1 MLSQKGAK
9 WPQMTI
15 LGIQCVTYQ
24 NTIEFPGEFDGVFK
38 NIYYLNLGPKGPKI
52 GQNGPI
58 HCFYKNHVS

>member
-15 LGIQCVTYQ
+15 LGTQCVTHQ
-24 NTIEFPGEFDGVFK
+24 NTIEFPGEFGGVVK
-38 NIYYLNLGPKGPKI
+38 NIYFLILGPKWPKI

-58 HCFYKNHVS
+58 HYFL